1 MQDFASDPKLKASVI
16 DFLEEMVCNTNLLP
30 TEHKAAAAVLRTISK
45 DTTDLSKTDLT
56 TLLQPIEVHNSYTVY
71 SQYLEFQGT
80 GQNMSSYQ

>member
-1 MQDFASDPKLKASVI
+1 MI

-56 TLLQPIEVHNSYTVY
+56 TLLQPIEVHNGYIRKT
-71 SQYLEFQGT
+71 YLFFILMKYDRIGSFEKLVR
-80 GQNMSSYQ
+80 